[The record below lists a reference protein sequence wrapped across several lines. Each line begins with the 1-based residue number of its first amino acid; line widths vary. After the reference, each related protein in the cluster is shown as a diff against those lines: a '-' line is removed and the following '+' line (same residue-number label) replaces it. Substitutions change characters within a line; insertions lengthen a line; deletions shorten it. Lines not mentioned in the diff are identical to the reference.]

1 MDKLA
6 ALEAWGVN
14 MTEVM
19 ERFLDDKGLYADCL
33 NTFVQETGFDALSK
47 SLQEK
52 NYEQAFNDVHTLKG
66 VAGNLG
72 LDPLFKSLSTMTEAL
87 RAKDYSNLE
96 AQHKDVE
103 EKFKEFK
110 NIMA

>member
-52 NYEQAFNDVHTLKG
+52 
-66 VAGNLG
+66 
-72 LDPLFKSLSTMTEAL
+72 S
-87 RAKDYSNLE
+87 
-96 AQHKDVE
+96 
-103 EKFKEFK
+103 
-110 NIMA
+110 

>member
-1 MDKLA
+1 MDKLI
-6 ALEAWGVN
+6 ALETWGVN

-19 ERFLDDKGLYADCL
+19 ERFLDDKGLYVDCL
-33 NTFVQETGFDALSK
+33 NTFVQDTGFDNLTK

-72 LDPLFKSLSTMTEAL
+72 LNPLFKSLSTMTEAL
-87 RAKDYSNLE
+87 RAKNYSNLD
-96 AQHKDVE
+96 AQHKDVDQKFAE
-103 EKFKEFK
+103 FKE
-110 NIMA
+110 IMK